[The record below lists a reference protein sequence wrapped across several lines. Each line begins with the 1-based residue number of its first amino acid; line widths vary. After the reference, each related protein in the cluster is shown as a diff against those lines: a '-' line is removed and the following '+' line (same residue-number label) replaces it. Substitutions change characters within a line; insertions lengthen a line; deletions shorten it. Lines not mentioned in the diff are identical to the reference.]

1 LQKGKREEGQG
12 SPLYLWQCPLTA
24 TNLQSMDE
32 FFYAP
37 DVGVAYPVLRGIPM
51 LAPEHAIIASRIFD

>member
-1 LQKGKREEGQG
+1 
-12 SPLYLWQCPLTA
+12 
-24 TNLQSMDE
+24 MDE